1 LRAGRFDRRIPID
14 KPDVVAREGILR
26 LYAERMPL
34 TADVDLHVV
43 AQRTPGFV
51 GADLEN
57 ICNEAAMHALREDR
71 ERISLDDFE
80 AAIDRVIAGPETR
93 QRALSPDEK
102 HRVAVHESGH
112 ALVAVTVPTGEP
124 VHRVTIIP
132 RAIGALGFTL
142 QLPVTDRYLSTTSEM
157 EDQIAILLGGRVAEE
172 LVLGEVSS
180 GAANDLERASEV
192 ARTMVTRLGMSAT
205 LGPVVWGRRQ
215 ELQYLAGAPGL
226 EERNYSEA
234 TAQAIDDAVRAL
246 VEHGRDRARAIL
258 EQRRVALD
266 ALAAA
271 LEARETLDGAEVM
284 RIAGAG
290 APAPAPAGN
299 AGQG

>member
-1 LRAGRFDRRIPID
+1 
-14 KPDVVAREGILR
+14 
-26 LYAERMPL
+26 
-34 TADVDLHVV
+34 
-43 AQRTPGFV
+43 
-51 GADLEN
+51 
-57 ICNEAAMHALREDR
+57 ICNEAAMHALRENR

-93 QRALSPDEK
+93 QRALSPPEK

-142 QLPVTDRYLSTTSEM
+142 QLPVTDKYLSTTAEM

-172 LVLGEVSS
+172 LVLGSVSS
-180 GAANDLERASEV
+180 GAANDLERASEI
-192 ARTMVTRLGMSAT
+192 ARTMVARLGMSEA

-215 ELQYLAGAPGL
+215 ELQYLPGAPGV

-246 VEHGRDRARAIL
+246 VEQGRDRARAIL
-258 EQRRVALD
+258 GERRVALD

-284 RIAGAG
+284 RIAATGDGA
-290 APAPAPAGN
+290 ASS
-299 AGQG
+299 